1 MTYDVGPRSGDKRS
15 EAESGQRHRGL
26 LAVVL
31 TVQFLVALDMSVVN
45 VALPDIRSDLGFTA
59 DDLLWVVNAYALA
72 FGGLLMLGGRLAD
85 VVGRR
90 RTLATGLVVFG
101 AASLGGGLVSS
112 PGALIAAR
120 ALQGVG
126 AAALAPVAFALITV
140 TLPAGPA
147 RSRALGL
154 WGMAGAAGGA
164 VGVLAGGL
172 LTEAAGWRSVLL
184 INVPIV
190 ALALV
195 GTRRWIALD
204 RRAGAPPRLD
214 LAGAVLVTLG
224 MTTLVFGLVRT
235 ETHGWTSATTV
246 GTLAVAVA
254 LLAAFVVVELRT
266 RQPLLRVGLLA
277 SRPVLAA
284 NLFVMLLFSGQFATF
299 YFLSLY
305 TQQVLDY
312 GPTEAGLSFLPFSA
326 GIVVGSVVAT
336 RAMATLGIRWL
347 LTVGGAVGAV
357 GFGWFALAVTADGS
371 FLTAMLG
378 PSLVASVGVGMCFV
392 PLGTAA
398 TTGVTPAEAG
408 MASGLLNSFRQI
420 GGSLGLAIL
429 VTVAAR
435 ATDRAHG
442 TAGERL
448 TSGYVT
454 AFAASAGLLA
464 LAALVAATLLRGRGP
479 ASGTPAAAATGAGVG
494 TVEADGRAAE
504 TAAEARPSSPPRDE
518 ARTGR
523 AEPTAR

>member
-1 MTYDVGPRSGDKRS
+1 MTYEAGPRGGTTGSGSEVGPAVARGVVAGG
-15 EAESGQRHRGL
+15 EAGPEPRHGGL

-45 VALPDIRSDLGFTA
+45 VALPDIRADLGFSA
-59 DDLLWVVNAYALA
+59 DDLSWVVNAYALA
-72 FGGLLMLGGRLAD
+72 FGGLLMFGGRLAD
-85 VVGRR
+85 LVGRR
-90 RTLATGLVVFG
+90 RTLIAGLAVFG
-101 AASLGGGLVSS
+101 AASLGGGLVGS

-154 WGMAGAAGGA
+154 WGMAGAGGGA

-190 ALALV
+190 ALALL
-195 GTRRWIALD
+195 GARRWIAPD
-204 RRAGAPPRLD
+204 RRTGAPPRLD

-224 MTTLVFGLVRT
+224 MTALVFGLVRT
-235 ETHGWTSATTV
+235 ETYGWTSAETV
-246 GTLAVAVA
+246 GTLALAVL

-266 RQPLLRVGLLA
+266 RQPLLRIGLLA
-277 SRPVLAA
+277 NRPLLAA

-312 GPTEAGLSFLPFSA
+312 GPTEAGLSFLPFCA
-326 GIVVGSVVAT
+326 GIVVGSVIAT
-336 RAMATLGIRWL
+336 RAVTAVGLRWPL
-347 LTVGGAVGAV
+347 VIGGTVGAA
-357 GFGWFALAVTADGS
+357 GFGWFALAVSADGT

-420 GGSLGLAIL
+420 GGSLGLAVL

-442 TAGERL
+442 SAAERL
-448 TSGYVT
+448 TSGYAT
-454 AFAASAGLLA
+454 AFAASAGLLLA
-464 LAALVAATLLRGRGP
+464 AALVAATLLRGRGQAP
-479 ASGTPAAAATGAGVG
+479 APGAPAEAAATATGAGAGAVAEG
-494 TVEADGRAAE
+494 GRAG
-504 TAAEARPSSPPRDE
+504 AA
-518 ARTGR
+518 G
-523 AEPTAR
+523 